1 MWPHVTPCDP
11 MAPLPSTTS
20 WGLLNLM
27 SIEVG
32 DAICPSHPLLPP
44 SSPAFNLSKHQGLFQ
59 WVSSLHSFYG
69 SYFPYSLYEIFFFFL
84 FQHLLYHSGLEW
96 NLNLFLT
103 QHAPSFLLS
112 FIPEFLW
119 FQFFHLDF
127 SSILSSSLFEVHM
140 AILPPLSCLFTFV
153 AN

>member
-1 MWPHVTPCDP
+1 MQLSYNAALVQVYSKVMIIPSVSLYVVVQLLSHVWPFVTPCDP
-11 MAPLPSTTS
+11 RAPLPSTTS

-69 SYFPYSLYEIFFFFL
+69 SYFPYSLYEIFFFFYSNIC
-84 FQHLLYHSGLEW
+84 FIVVVW
-96 NLNLFLT
+96 NETSIFFLT

-112 FIPEFLW
+112 FIPEFSW
-119 FQFFHLDF
+119 F
-127 SSILSSSLFEVHM
+127 
-140 AILPPLSCLFTFV
+140 
-153 AN
+153 